1 MEFLNVSRQRA
12 AEPSATGRAL
22 SKAAGFVTE
31 GAGDTAAAALV
42 GSAASPGAS
51 STAGAVP
58 AVFYPSALQL
68 GICSH
73 MVCMETCR
81 CSCRPSGPDSH
92 VPKRAVY
99 RLGVICKTI

>member
-31 GAGDTAAAALV
+31 GGCWQRAGDTAAVALV

-51 STAGAVP
+51 STAGVIP
-58 AVFYPSALQL
+58 AVFYSSAIQCLL
-68 GICSH
+68 
-73 MVCMETCR
+73 TY
-81 CSCRPSGPDSH
+81 DT
-92 VPKRAVY
+92 Y
-99 RLGVICKTI
+99 RNMPVLM